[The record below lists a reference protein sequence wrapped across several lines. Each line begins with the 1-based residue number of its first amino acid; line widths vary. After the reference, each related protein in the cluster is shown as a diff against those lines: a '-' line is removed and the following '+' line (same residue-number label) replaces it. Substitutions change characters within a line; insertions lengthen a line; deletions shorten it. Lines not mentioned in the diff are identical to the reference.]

1 MENADEKP
9 PPVTSSGTNAAA
21 AALAMQKIVQQHAA
35 TIANQVQQQQHQQ
48 QQTVSSSAVA
58 APSVGTASLPQY
70 HVSAPHQNM
79 PGSKYQQLLLFIDE
93 LGRVIRPTYN
103 ANRNA
108 QERLKR
114 DIVQAR
120 LLVRECMAE
129 LEQQRKQQQQQQQ
142 S

>member
-9 PPVTSSGTNAAA
+9 PPVTSSGGTNAAA
-21 AALAMQKIVQQHAA
+21 ATAALAMQKIVQQHAA
-35 TIANQVQQQQHQQ
+35 TIANQVQQQQQ
-48 QQTVSSSAVA
+48 QQTVSSSAVV
-58 APSVGTASLPQY
+58 APSVGIASLPQY

-129 LEQQRKQQQQQQQ
+129 LEQQRKQQQT
-142 S
+142 